1 MADEI
6 FKGLADEIHS
16 RRLKCF
22 IFADL
27 GSSSSFRKKR
37 KKKREKKKGEKK
49 FGCCRNLSIISLWS
63 HIYIGT
69 YMYIYVD

>member
-6 FKGLADEIHS
+6 FKSLADEIHS

-27 GSSSSFRKKR
+27 GSSSSSGKKTG
-37 KKKREKKKGEKK
+37 KKTGEEKRGEKVWV
-49 FGCCRNLSIISLWS
+49 LSKSV
-63 HIYIGT
+63 HNQFVEPYIGT
-69 YMYIYVD
+69 YMYIYID

>member
-6 FKGLADEIHS
+6 FKSLADEINS

-22 IFADL
+22 MFADL
-27 GSSSSFRKKR
+27 GSSSSSGKKTGEE
-37 KKKREKKKGEKK
+37 KRGEKVWV
-49 FGCCRNLSIISLWS
+49 LSKSV
-63 HIYIGT
+63 HNQFVEPYIGT